1 MTRWQKERTGL
12 EQSLFFLRDINI
24 LYYAT
29 EGKFN
34 IYHGGD
40 IMFEREP
47 IYYVLALIVIGITW
61 FTTDGIELIM
71 NYIRR
76 PIKK

>member
-1 MTRWQKERTGL
+1 
-12 EQSLFFLRDINI
+12 
-24 LYYAT
+24 
-29 EGKFN
+29 
-34 IYHGGD
+34 
-40 IMFEREP
+40 MFEREP

-61 FTTDGIELIM
+61 FMTDGIELIM